1 MVGYGGMES
10 DQMRQF
16 LPFLFLLPLGLFL
29 APMIVIHAILSS
41 KLHKL
46 APQGMSRF
54 WCAQRIGARPPAP
67 AMEGETE
74 EFRERLIAYRRIL
87 FAMAFLLMA
96 LMLIVSPILF
106 R

>member
-10 DQMRQF
+10 DRMRQL
-16 LPFLFLLPLGLFL
+16 LPFLFFLPFGLFI
-29 APMIVIHAILSS
+29 ASMIVIHATLAW
-41 KLHKL
+41 KLHRL

-67 AMEGETE
+67 ALEGETE
-74 EFRERLIAYRRIL
+74 EFRERLIAYRQIL
-87 FAMAFLLMA
+87 WAMAILLMA
-96 LMLIVSPILF
+96 LTLIVSHILI

>member
-1 MVGYGGMES
+1 
-10 DQMRQF
+10 
-16 LPFLFLLPLGLFL
+16 
-29 APMIVIHAILSS
+29 MIVIHAILTW
-41 KLHKL
+41 KLHRL

-54 WCAQRIGARPPAP
+54 WCAQRLGARPPAP
-67 AMEGETE
+67 AMEEETE

-96 LMLIVSPILF
+96 LVLIVSHILF